1 MMEGMQQAVGWE
13 LLDISIPP
21 QSEQSE
27 QRRICC
33 TSHFN
38 LLQTPPPPRQ
48 SPTSTTL
55 IVQAH
60 RFQNT
65 NHQPEENRTISLL
78 VQVGERWGQSGHACP
93 RVFFFFSFNALWHDY
108 FIGNEKGNARKQKRQ
123 CDCHRDFGSVSE
135 SYRRHLDPG

>member
-1 MMEGMQQAVGWE
+1 MIGGTQRAVGWDS
-13 LLDISIPP
+13 LDISIPP
-21 QSEQSE
+21 QSE

-38 LLQTPPPPRQ
+38 LLQPPRQ

-55 IVQAH
+55 IVQAQK
-60 RFQNT
+60 FQNT

-78 VQVGERWGQSGHACP
+78 VQAGGRQEQSGHACP
-93 RVFFFFSFNALWHDY
+93 WVFFFLLFSSFSSHAFWHEY

-123 CDCHRDFGSVSE
+123 RDCHCDFGSVSE